1 MKLLKVMLC
10 SIAML
15 LAGTAPAMARDLPER
30 IGDVVVGRANPHT
43 VTIILSTSCVFCRAL
58 DDQLFPDKARDLVE
72 RGYRIEMLPIVA
84 TPVDEI
90 ATAVLRCGPANAY
103 LERMDRIYASFSMIS
118 RMDAET
124 ARNWF
129 IAREADF
136 GFAKGTMKACFEPAR
151 LASHARDTQR
161 AQNRYHYQGTPSI
174 YVDDVF
180 VGNTF
185 AELP

>member
-1 MKLLKVMLC
+1 MKLLKAMLC

-15 LAGTAPAMARDLPER
+15 LTGTTSAAARDLPER
-30 IGDVVVGRANPHT
+30 IGDVVVGRANQHT

-58 DDQLFPDKARDLVE
+58 DDQLFPGKARDLVS
-72 RGYRIEMLPIVA
+72 RGYRIELLPIVA

-90 ATAVLRCGPANAY
+90 ATAVLRCGPSNAY
-103 LERMDRIYASFSMIS
+103 LQRLDRIFASFSMIS
-118 RMDAET
+118 RMDAQS
-124 ARNWF
+124 AKNWF

-136 GFAKGTMKACFEPAR
+136 GFKKGAIQSCFDPAR

-161 AQNRYHYQGTPSI
+161 AQDRYQYKGTPSI